1 MTTMYGYV
9 WLCMTKTFSQ
19 NSNFLKIFILFINP
33 WLFFTFVYLCI
44 PLFTF
49 VYICLPL
56 LTFVYQFLNDASM
69 HKFCACYGIMS
80 KIAPL
85 NYYNLINLI
94 TNLERSK
101 TRFQFQIE
109 LSLALLS
116 PSLFSTPSL
125 KLSYNPWLRRFDC
138 IAYLILFSPQSLVG
152 YLTVNP
158 YDQLMFWS
166 SNFILIWNIG
176 SGCLLPQSTY
186 FMLTWLFFIN

>member
-1 MTTMYGYV
+1 MKHYKRIDI
-9 WLCMTKTFSQ
+9 TKLLNFFNSFQ
-19 NSNFLKIFILFINP
+19 NWS
-33 WLFFTFVYLCI
+33 T
-44 PLFTF
+44 
-49 VYICLPL
+49 
-56 LTFVYQFLNDASM
+56 DASM

-125 KLSYNPWLRRFDC
+125 LSYNPWLRRFDC
-138 IAYLILFSPQSLVG
+138 IAYLILCSPQSLVV

-166 SNFILIWNIG
+166 SNFILI
-176 SGCLLPQSTY
+176 
-186 FMLTWLFFIN
+186 